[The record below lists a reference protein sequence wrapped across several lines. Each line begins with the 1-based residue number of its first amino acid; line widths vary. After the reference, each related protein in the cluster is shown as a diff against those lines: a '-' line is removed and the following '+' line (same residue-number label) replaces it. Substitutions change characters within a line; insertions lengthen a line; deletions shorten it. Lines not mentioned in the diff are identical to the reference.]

1 MVVVVDESHGV
12 SLSHDSAVALN
23 PSKSMQ
29 PHVDDEQR
37 LTNSK
42 KFTATEETLAGVVV
56 ITEEIPTATPTQLAV
71 AGANKS
77 YLRRLG
83 DYLNR
88 RRAVRTNSGTAAAE
102 APAEDLPNVIYS
114 DSADEEEEEVDNV
127 DAQEGQKVMKQGNF
141 VIKEPKASFS
151 LSSTAS
157 DISDLDL
164 EGIVRQKKEMAETP
178 NGYLLPRVFLNK
190 DG

>member
-1 MVVVVDESHGV
+1 
-12 SLSHDSAVALN
+12 
-23 PSKSMQ
+23 MQ

-56 ITEEIPTATPTQLAV
+56 ITEEIPTATPTQLAG

-88 RRAVRTNSGTAAAE
+88 RRAVRTNSGAAAAAE
-102 APAEDLPNVIYS
+102 DAPAEDLPNVIYS
-114 DSADEEEEEVDNV
+114 DSADEEDEDGCDV